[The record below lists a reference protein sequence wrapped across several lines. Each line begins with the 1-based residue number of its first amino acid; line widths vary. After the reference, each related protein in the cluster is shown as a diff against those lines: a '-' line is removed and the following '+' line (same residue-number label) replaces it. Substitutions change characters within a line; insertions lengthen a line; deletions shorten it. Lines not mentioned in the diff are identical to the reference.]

1 MPTSRFEASLI
12 KNKIKR
18 EEVVR
23 KSKKAKSQLKLQ
35 RRLALAKQ
43 EANDP
48 AAKKVTFFL
57 FSLSFFFNITN
68 DELFARNVLQKTFL
82 APLTIPENLTRQS

>member
-1 MPTSRFEASLI
+1 MPTSRFEPSLI

-23 KSKKAKSQLKLQ
+23 KSKKAKNQLKLQ
-35 RRLALAKQ
+35 RRLALAKE

-48 AAKKVTFFL
+48 AAKKVSCL
-57 FSLSFFFNITN
+57 FPQYPLQILMVNS
-68 DELFARNVLQKTFL
+68 FARNVWQKTFL
-82 APLTIPENLTRQS
+82 ALWTIPGNLTRLF

>member
-1 MPTSRFEASLI
+1 MPTSRFEPSLI

-48 AAKKVTFFL
+48 AAKKVSFIFL
-57 FSLSFFFNITN
+57 PPISLAKTD
-68 DELFARNVLQKTFL
+68 DELFGRNVLKKTFL
-82 APLTIPENLTRQS
+82 APLTIPENLTHLS

>member
-1 MPTSRFEASLI
+1 MPTSRFEPSLI

-48 AAKKVTFFL
+48 SAKKVKFSPLLFL
-57 FSLSFFFNITN
+57 IFSFQYLS
-68 DELFARNVLQKTFL
+68 RNVLRKTFL
-82 APLTIPENLTRQS
+82 APLTIPENLTRLS